1 MLRTRGANGKRLGAG
16 AFDMDARDKGTVVL
30 KLNKMARPSSA
41 RRRRKAVLVVR
52 HEDGTTQRVKV
63 RLKR

>member
-1 MLRTRGANGKRLGAG
+1 
-16 AFDMDARDKGTVVL
+16 MDARDKGTVVL
-30 KLNKMARPSSA
+30 KLNKRHAPSSA
-41 RRRRKAVLVVR
+41 RRRVKAVLVVR